1 MKLLMTASQIRGLPV
16 VTIRGGEDVAEV
28 RDVIYSPEAGRLVG
42 MTLNQRGFLSG
53 RRREVLPADM
63 IHAVGQDAVMVTDES
78 QLVVPEAAPE
88 DVGHP
93 ATERNVLGNDVLT
106 EGGTSL
112 GEVADLVLLVGS
124 GGEVVGYQVKKP
136 GGGHGY
142 IPLPAQLAV
151 SGDAPVVPD
160 VTAEFVQEDLV
171 GLGAAV
177 DEFQRQARS
186 DMSESFRDSLGRKVV
201 SRASAQELGAVNHLL
216 VDDQQR
222 QVSVVVIGKGKK
234 AQFVDWT
241 SLSGFGPDAVM
252 VEDES
257 SLRVA
262 ADERERAA
270 ADGKLELVGKRSLT
284 ELGNELGPI
293 DDVTFDAASGALED
307 LVIGARRVRLG
318 RCWAAAPMPRCS
330 TRAKNP
336 SRTRCNAQPVA
347 ATK

>member
-16 VTIRGGEDVAEV
+16 VTVQGGEDVAEV

-53 RRREVLPADM
+53 RRREVLPADK
-63 IHAVGQDAVMVTDES
+63 IHAVGQDAVMITDES

-88 DVGHP
+88 DVGQP

-151 SGDAPVVPD
+151 SGDALVVPD

-177 DEFQRQARS
+177 DEF
-186 DMSESFRDSLGRKVV
+186 RD
-201 SRASAQELGAVNHLL
+201 
-216 VDDQQR
+216 
-222 QVSVVVIGKGKK
+222 
-234 AQFVDWT
+234 
-241 SLSGFGPDAVM
+241 
-252 VEDES
+252 
-257 SLRVA
+257 
-262 ADERERAA
+262 
-270 ADGKLELVGKRSLT
+270 
-284 ELGNELGPI
+284 
-293 DDVTFDAASGALED
+293 
-307 LVIGARRVRLG
+307 RLG
-318 RCWAAAPMPRCS
+318 L
-330 TRAKNP
+330 T
-336 SRTRCNAQPVA
+336 
-347 ATK
+347 